1 MNTNFFVAEDE
12 VFNPNKVLT
21 RKEMDAF
28 IGDRG
33 IKSYAGVLKR
43 DNKLFFNFI
52 RVKVAEG
59 KNCVDSTFV
68 LCIII
73 RPISHLF
80 YQALRRSHIMRKDN
94 LIDKPTVVS
103 LLGAAV
109 SAALMV
115 AFAIAYRIAGLFVPD
130 TNAVMV
136 AVHGIIS
143 LCGNILMFSTIAA
156 VASVIYSKLCD
167 DRAIAERFAKPPKS
181 SAVSSVLTRI
191 AFAAIMI
198 CAVGFVIEVV
208 GMSPI
213 AIFLEATGALE
224 AHEAFLHGLEIIL
237 SCVCKV
243 SFIVAV
249 LLAFAAYKARW
260 EL

>member
-1 MNTNFFVAEDE
+1 
-12 VFNPNKVLT
+12 
-21 RKEMDAF
+21 
-28 IGDRG
+28 
-33 IKSYAGVLKR
+33 
-43 DNKLFFNFI
+43 
-52 RVKVAEG
+52 
-59 KNCVDSTFV
+59 
-68 LCIII
+68 
-73 RPISHLF
+73 
-80 YQALRRSHIMRKDN
+80 MRKDN
-94 LIDKPTVVS
+94 LIDRPTVVS

-167 DRAIAERFAKPPKS
+167 DRAIAIAERFAKPPKS

-224 AHEAFLHGLEIIL
+224 AHEAFLHGFEIIL

>member
-1 MNTNFFVAEDE
+1 
-12 VFNPNKVLT
+12 
-21 RKEMDAF
+21 
-28 IGDRG
+28 
-33 IKSYAGVLKR
+33 
-43 DNKLFFNFI
+43 
-52 RVKVAEG
+52 
-59 KNCVDSTFV
+59 
-68 LCIII
+68 
-73 RPISHLF
+73 
-80 YQALRRSHIMRKDN
+80 MRKDN
-94 LIDKPTVVS
+94 LIDKPIAVS
-103 LLGAAV
+103 LFGTVA
-109 SAALMV
+109 SATLMV

-143 LCGNILMFSTIAA
+143 LCGNILMFFTIAT
-156 VASVIYSKLCD
+156 VASVIYNKLRD

-208 GMSPI
+208 GMSPV
-213 AIFLEATGALE
+213 AIFLEATGALK
-224 AHEAFLHGLEIIL
+224 AHEAFLHGFEIIL

-249 LLAFAAYKARW
+249 LLAFAAYKVRW

>member
-1 MNTNFFVAEDE
+1 
-12 VFNPNKVLT
+12 
-21 RKEMDAF
+21 
-28 IGDRG
+28 
-33 IKSYAGVLKR
+33 
-43 DNKLFFNFI
+43 
-52 RVKVAEG
+52 
-59 KNCVDSTFV
+59 
-68 LCIII
+68 
-73 RPISHLF
+73 
-80 YQALRRSHIMRKDN
+80 MRKDN
-94 LIDKPTVVS
+94 PIDKPIAISLFGTV
-103 LLGAAV
+103 A
-109 SAALMV
+109 SATLMV

-136 AVHGIIS
+136 AVHGIVS
-143 LCGNILMFSTIAA
+143 LCGNIFMFSTIAT

-167 DRAIAERFAKPPKS
+167 ARAIAERFAKPPKS

-208 GMSPI
+208 GMSPV

-224 AHEAFLHGLEIIL
+224 THKAFLHGFEIIL